1 MESRKKQNKIF
12 NGVRKIFDNV
22 DSQFRET
29 IFQGQEQNTNT
40 FRQRKTEKSSL
51 KESLKNILQ
60 INRLRWKF

>member
-60 INRLRWKF
+60 INR